1 MEIHRDLNDEAIL
14 EFQKMLDIPIED
26 QATDYELGWLG
37 MVLQNGIQAVQGAE
51 NEEETYDALGLIIKS
66 AFVIGRR
73 HANHLI

>member
-51 NEEETYDALGLIIKS
+51 NE
-66 AFVIGRR
+66 
-73 HANHLI
+73 